1 MVASGH
7 QQGGSGVR
15 ADAVQRHEPGRVGSD
30 QRHDELVQAVD
41 LGL

>member
-1 MVASGH
+1 MVAGGH

-15 ADAVQRHEPGRVGSD
+15 ADPVQRHEAGGMGSD
-30 QRHDELVQAVD
+30 QGDDELVQTVD